1 MMRCTNSGRE
11 TQRIY
16 QLQNRE
22 VEVGMGV
29 GSLQREVV
37 LGCSQHQVRKLQL
50 MLHTLLLAKG

>member
-1 MMRCTNSGRE
+1 MRRCTSSGWE
-11 TQRIY
+11 TQCIY

-22 VEVGMGV
+22 VEVGMAV

-37 LGCSQHQVRKLQL
+37 LGCSQHQIRKLQL

>member
-1 MMRCTNSGRE
+1 MMRCTNSGWE

-16 QLQNRE
+16 QLQNRK

-29 GSLQREVV
+29 GSLQREV
-37 LGCSQHQVRKLQL
+37 LGGSQHQVRKLQL